1 MEIHSCSCGR
11 KHVCDVDAVY
21 TGYGALSKL
30 SELTEGRKS
39 VLIVADENTYNAFT
53 SQGGSITH
61 PRISRCVF
69 PATPLLIPDEKS
81 LLSIE
86 NTMDGDTDIIIGIGG
101 GTVNDLC
108 KEIAYRKGLY
118 YVYVATAPSMDG
130 YASDGAAL
138 ILDGMKVTLKTA
150 PPKVIICDT
159 DILKNAPIE
168 LIRAGVGDILGKYS
182 CLNDWLLAAYVKG
195 EYFCQRI
202 YNEVME
208 ATHKVAENLE
218 KILAR
223 DGEAINLLTHA
234 LIQVGINMS
243 YAGSS
248 RPASGSEH
256 HLAHFFEIYSLEHGQ
271 AHRPH
276 GIDVGEASYYT
287 ALLRDAVLQ
296 TEAPFNFSFDEEPYF
311 AAVKLLLPRAAEGIV
326 ELQRETALHGNENG
340 NYDLDGIKDV
350 LKKAPRADAV
360 RKMLQKAGLSA
371 DEIIKF
377 YGSDTVK
384 NALRYGKE
392 LKDRFTALWL
402 YEYLGWEILDI

>member
-1 MEIHSCSCGR
+1 MEIQSCSCGR
-11 KHVCDVDAVY
+11 KHICDIDAVY

-30 SELTEGRKS
+30 SELTEGKKS
-39 VLIVADENTYNAFT
+39 ILVVADENTYNAFT
-53 SQGGSITH
+53 AQGGSVTH
-61 PRISRCVF
+61 HCVSYCIF
-69 PATPLLIPDEKS
+69 PATPLLVPDEKA
-81 LLSIE
+81 LMSIE
-86 NTMDGDTDIIIGIGG
+86 NAMDGDTDTIIGIGG

-118 YVYVATAPSMDG
+118 YIYVATAPSMDG

-159 DILKNAPIE
+159 DILKNSPIE

-202 YNEVME
+202 YDEVME
-208 ATHKVAENLE
+208 ATNKVAENLE
-218 KILAR
+218 NILAR
-223 DGEAINLLTHA
+223 DGEAISLLTHA

-271 AHRPH
+271 PHHAH
-276 GIDVGEASYYT
+276 GVDVGQASYYT

-296 TEAPFNFSFDEEPYF
+296 TNKTFDFSFDKEAYF
-311 AAVKLLLPRAAEGIV
+311 AIVKFLLPRAADGII
-326 ELQRETALHGNENG
+326 ELQSQTALHGNGSG
-340 NYDLDGIKDV
+340 NYYLDGIKTV
-350 LKKAPRADAV
+350 LKKAPRAEAV
-360 RKMLQKAGLSA
+360 RTMLEKADLHA
-371 DEIIKF
+371 DEMIKF
-377 YGSDTVK
+377 YGNDTVS
-384 NALRYGKE
+384 NALKYGKE
-392 LKDRFTALWL
+392 LKDRFTVLWL
-402 YEYLGWEILDI
+402 YEYLGWELLDI

>member
-1 MEIHSCSCGR
+1 MEIQSCACGR
-11 KHVCDVDAVY
+11 RHICAIDDVFV
-21 TGYGALSKL
+21 GYGAISKL
-30 SELTEGRKS
+30 SELTKGKRG
-39 VLIVADENTYNAFT
+39 VLIVADENTYNAFRE
-53 SQGGSITH
+53 QGGSVSH
-61 PRISRCVF
+61 PCVSHCVF
-69 PATPLLIPDEKS
+69 PGETLLIPDEKA

-86 NTMDGDTDIIIGIGG
+86 NAMDGNTDIIIGIGG
-101 GTVNDLC
+101 GTINDLC
-108 KEIAYRKGLY
+108 KEIAYRKGMY

-208 ATHKVAENLE
+208 ATDKVAENLE

-223 DGEAINLLTHA
+223 DGDGIDLLAHA
-234 LIQVGINMS
+234 LVKVGIDMS

-256 HLAHFFEIYSLEHGQ
+256 HLAHFFEIYSLEQGQ
-271 AHRPH
+271 AHRAH
-276 GIDVGEASYYT
+276 GIDVGQASYYT
-287 ALLRDAVLQ
+287 ALLRDAILQ
-296 TEAPFNFSFDEEPYF
+296 TDRPFNFHFDEESYF
-311 AAVKLLLPRAAEGIV
+311 AAVKPLLPRAAGGIV
-326 ELQRETALHGNENG
+326 ELQRKTALHGNKNG
-340 NYDLDGIKDV
+340 NYDLDGIKAI
-350 LKKAPRADAV
+350 LKKAPRADNV
-360 RKMLQKAGLSA
+360 RVMLEKAGLPV
-371 DEIIKF
+371 DEMIKF
-377 YGSDTVK
+377 YGNATAK

-392 LKDRFTALWL
+392 LKDRFTVLWL
-402 YEYLGWEILDI
+402 YEYLGWEMLDI